1 MNLLRTLVVALGLA
15 FSLLAQRGGGD
26 SVTGQE
32 PPVAG
37 QEKGHGKEPAQ
48 STMQMKEGDF
58 FMEQYKHLV
67 PHPVFG
73 HGEPIEVS
81 ADTQVNSLIGKAFV
95 FYNVNLFQLIA
106 LALILLVF
114 IPVKASFATAGPSAG
129 LSARRAPWLVRVFR
143 GWVHWIRDE
152 MVYAVMGKETGKK
165 YAPFFCF
172 LFFFIA
178 FMNVIGLIPG
188 SVTATATVFVT
199 GALALI
205 TFFMIVGG
213 GIREQ
218 GFAAFFKNLLPH
230 GLPLPL
236 VPLMVVVEGMGLFI
250 KPVAL
255 TIRLFANM
263 LAGHLVIYSFIG
275 LIFLFAKMMNMSVF
289 AWATAIP
296 ATGMAVFI
304 YVIEGFVALL
314 QAYIFT
320 YLSLIFVQFALHPE
334 H

>member
-1 MNLLRTLVVALGLA
+1 MNLLRFLVLALGLVV
-15 FSLLAQRGGGD
+15 SLTAQNAGGVPALEGHA
-26 SVTGQE
+26 QE
-32 PPVAG
+32 PA
-37 QEKGHGKEPAQ
+37 K
-48 STMQMKEGDF
+48 STLEMKEGDF

-73 HGEPIEVS
+73 HGGAFEIS
-81 ADTQVNSLIGKAFV
+81 ADPKINQFAGSMLT

-114 IPVKASFATAGPSAG
+114 IPVKASFTASGGTLAG
-129 LSARRAPWLVRVFR
+129 APWFVRVFR

-178 FMNVIGLIPG
+178 FMNLIGLIPG

-199 GALALI
+199 GAMATV
-205 TFFMIVGG
+205 TFAMIVGG

-218 GFAAFFKNLLPH
+218 GFVAFFKNLLPH
-230 GLPLPL
+230 GLPMPL
-236 VPLMVVVEGMGLFI
+236 IPLMIVVEGMGLFI

-263 LAGHLVIYSFIG
+263 LAGHLVIYSFVG

-296 ATGMAVFI
+296 ATGMAIFI

-320 YLSLIFVQFALHPE
+320 YLSLIFVQLALHPE

>member
-1 MNLLRTLVVALGLA
+1 MNLLRLLLLALGLA
-15 FSLLAQRGGGD
+15 FPLVAQD
-26 SVTGQE
+26 HPAEHGQ
-32 PPVAG
+32 G
-37 QEKGHGKEPAQ
+37 PAK
-48 STMQMKEGDF
+48 STMEMKEGDF
-58 FMEQYKHLV
+58 FMEQYLHLV

-73 HGEPIEVS
+73 KGVEVEVS
-81 ADTQVNSLIGKAFV
+81 ADSSINAFFKKATI

-114 IPVKASFATAGPSAG
+114 IPVKASFAGTG
-129 LSARRAPWLVRVFR
+129 RTPWLIRVFR
-143 GWVHWIRDE
+143 GWVHWIRDD

-165 YAPFFCF
+165 YAPFFCY

-199 GALALI
+199 GALAFV
-205 TFFMIVGG
+205 TFAMIVGG

-218 GFAAFFKNLLPH
+218 GFGAFFKNLLPH
-230 GLPLPL
+230 GLPAPLLPL
-236 VPLMVVVEGMGLFI
+236 MIVVEGMGLFI
-250 KPVAL
+250 KPIAL

-263 LAGHLVIYSFIG
+263 LAGHLVIYSFVG
-275 LIFLFAKMMNMSVF
+275 LIFLFAKMMHMGVF
-289 AWATAIP
+289 AWVTAIP

-320 YLSLIFVQFALHPE
+320 YLSLIFVQLALHPE